1 MEIWAIIGIVLIFV
15 LLLSGA
21 PLGIAFGFGSLIV
34 VLMVMGMPVD
44 GIASLVFNSINSFP
58 LLACPF
64 FILAGNLLL
73 HSGGMADVRDF
84 MQSWL
89 GQMRGG
95 LAVGAVIIGA
105 FLGAVSGSSTAC
117 LAIMGTVI
125 LPIMIDAGYDR
136 PFSSG
141 LALNA
146 AELGWIIP
154 PSLALIILGALT
166 RISIPQLFLAG
177 IGTGLLAAVF
187 MAVVAVIISRR
198 RKYPPAAKVGWKP
211 RGTSFVRALPLLFM
225 PVVILGGIYSGLFS
239 PTESAATACFY
250 TLAVGLFFYRKLD
263 WTGIKQAL
271 LDTAK
276 LTCMIYL
283 LIVCADLFSKVLC
296 YLMVPQTITEV
307 VIGLRLEPLAFL
319 LVVEGFLL
327 AMGFF
332 FSSIP
337 MIIVILPM
345 FVPIV
350 LRLGI
355 DPVFYGILAILV
367 TAIGEITPPMGP
379 QLWFAEPI
387 CKEKMGNIMRESW
400 PFLGAMTLAVLVTTF
415 VPGIAMFLV
424 ELWR

>member
-1 MEIWAIIGIVLIFV
+1 MSIWAIIGIVLIFV

-21 PLGIAFGFGSLIV
+21 PLAIAFGCGSLIIA
-34 VLMVMGMPVD
+34 LLCMGMPLD
-44 GIASLVFNSINSFP
+44 GVAGLVFNSINSFP

-73 HSGGMADVRDF
+73 RSGGMPDVRDF
-84 MQSWL
+84 MNSWL

-95 LAVGAVIIGA
+95 LAIGAVVVGA

-117 LAIMGTVI
+117 LAIMGTLV
-125 LPIMIDAGYDR
+125 LPIMVEAGYDR

-141 LALNA
+141 VVLNA

-154 PSLALIILGALT
+154 PSLALIIFGALC
-166 RISIPQLFLAG
+166 RVSIPDLFLAG
-177 IGTGLLAAVF
+177 IGTGLFTAIL
-187 MAVVAVIISRR
+187 MAIVALIISRR
-198 RKYPPAAKVGWKP
+198 RKYPTAPKTGWKA
-211 RGTSFVRALPLLFM
+211 RGTSFVRALPIIFM
-225 PVVILGGIYSGLFS
+225 PVVVLGGIYGGIFS
-239 PTESAATACFY
+239 PTESAAIACFY
-250 TLAVGLFFYRKLD
+250 TLAIGLFFYRQLNWAAIKEALWESLKLS
-263 WTGIKQAL
+263 A
-271 LDTAK
+271 
-276 LTCMIYL
+276 MIYF
-283 LIVCADLFSKVLC
+283 LIVCADLFSKVLS
-296 YLMVPQTITEV
+296 YLMLPQAIGNLVTEL
-307 VIGLRLEPLAFL
+307 GLGPFPFL
-319 LVVEGFLL
+319 LVVEGVLL
-327 AMGFF
+327 VMGFF

-337 MIIVILPM
+337 MIIVVLPM

-400 PFLGAMTLAVLVTTF
+400 PFLGAMTLAVFVITF
-415 VPGIAMFLV
+415 VPSIAMFLV

>member
-1 MEIWAIIGIVLIFV
+1 MSIWAIIGIVLIFV

-21 PLGIAFGFGSLIV
+21 PLAIAFGFGSLIA
-34 VLMVMGMPVD
+34 VLLVMGMPLD
-44 GIASLVFNSINSFP
+44 GIGGLVFNSINSFP

-73 HSGGMADVRDF
+73 RGGGMPSVRDF

-117 LAIMGTVI
+117 LAIMGTVV
-125 LPIMIDAGYDR
+125 LPIMIEAGYDR

-154 PSLALIILGALT
+154 PSLALIIFGALC
-166 RISIPQLFLAG
+166 RVSIPDLFLAG
-177 IGTGLLAAVF
+177 IGTGVLAALF
-187 MAVVAVIISRR
+187 MAIVAVVISRR
-198 RKYPPAAKVGWKP
+198 RNYPAAARVGWKA
-211 RGTSFVRALPLLFM
+211 RGTSFVKALPLLFM
-225 PVVILGGIYSGLFS
+225 PVVILGGIYGGIFS
-239 PTESAATACFY
+239 PTESAAIACFY
-250 TLAVGLFFYRKLD
+250 TIAIGVFFYRELN
-263 WTGIKQAL
+263 WTGIKVAL

-276 LTCMIYL
+276 LSCMIYL

-296 YLMVPQTITEV
+296 YLMLPQAITELV
-307 VIGLRLEPLAFL
+307 TGLRLAPLPFLLVMEAFL
-319 LVVEGFLL
+319 LV
-327 AMGFF
+327 MGFF

-337 MIIVILPM
+337 MIIVILPL
-345 FVPIV
+345 FVPV
-350 LRLGI
+350 ALRLGI

-415 VPGIAMFLV
+415 FPPIAMFLV
-424 ELWR
+424 DLWR

>member
-21 PLGIAFGFGSLIV
+21 PLAIGFGFGSLIV
-34 VLMVMGMPVD
+34 VLMVMGMPLD

-58 LLACPF
+58 LLAAPF

-73 HSGGMADVRDF
+73 HSGGMPDVRDF

-95 LAVGAVIIGA
+95 LAAGAVIIGA

-117 LAIMGTVI
+117 LAIMGAVI
-125 LPIMIDAGYDR
+125 LPIMVEAGYDR
-136 PFSSG
+136 PFASG
-141 LALNA
+141 IVLNA
-146 AELGWIIP
+146 SELGWIIP

-187 MAVVAVIISRR
+187 MAIVAVIISRR
-198 RKYPPAAKVGWKP
+198 RKYPPAAKVGWKT

-225 PVVILGGIYSGLFS
+225 PVIILGGIYSGLFS
-239 PTESAATACFY
+239 PTESAAIACFY
-250 TLAVGLFFYRKLD
+250 TVAIGLFFYRRLN

-276 LTCMIYL
+276 LSCMIYL

-327 AMGFF
+327 VMGFF

-345 FVPIV
+345 FVPIA

-400 PFLGAMTLAVLVTTF
+400 PFLGALTLAVLVTTF